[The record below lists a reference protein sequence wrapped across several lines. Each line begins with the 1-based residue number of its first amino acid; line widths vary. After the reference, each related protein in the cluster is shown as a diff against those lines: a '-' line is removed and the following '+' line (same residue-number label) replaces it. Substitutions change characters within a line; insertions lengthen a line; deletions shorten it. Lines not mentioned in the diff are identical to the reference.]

1 MKKFMLFAAS
11 ALALG
16 LVSCSEKKANSNESA
31 PATLDIVF
39 EPFSYEQIAE
49 YANTD
54 SLNTDGSNYVKFI
67 GQGVLPQDIGD
78 DNIKHLRDTLVKIAN
93 IAFNNDG
100 TPIAAVPDDMKVTD
114 LSTSDTEACGE
125 VINALSTTLVTPR
138 VVVWENTTESYA
150 CGAAH
155 GNHSTAYV
163 NFDMTNGKIITISD
177 LFKEGYKDSLTKLV
191 RNKLKTSDYNLL
203 IPISQVP
210 LSDEFAI
217 TSKGILFSYD
227 PYEIA
232 PYSDGTVQ
240 VELSIGEITDL
251 LSDGGNY
258 ILTGVKPS

>member
-1 MKKFMLFAAS
+1 MKKFMLFAVA

-16 LVSCSEKKANSNESA
+16 AASCSDKKADSKESA
-31 PATLDIVF
+31 PATRDIVF
-39 EPFSYEQIAE
+39 ESFSYEQIGE
-49 YANTD
+49 YTD
-54 SLNTDGSNYVKFI
+54 ADTTLGDGSRYVKFI

-78 DNIKHLRDTLVKIAN
+78 TDIKHLRDTLVKISN
-93 IAFNNDG
+93 IAFTEDG
-100 TPIAAVPDDMKVTD
+100 TPIPAMPTGIQLTD
-114 LSTSDTEACGE
+114 LSAGDTEACGE

-163 NFDMTNGKIITISD
+163 NFDMTNGKIISLSD
-177 LFKEGYKDSLTKLV
+177 LFKSGYKNQLTKLV

-203 IPISQVP
+203 VPVSQVP

-240 VELSIGEITDL
+240 VELSIGDITEL
-251 LSDGGNY
+251 LSEEGNY
-258 ILTGVKPS
+258 ILTGVKSF